1 MTKATP
7 ISGSDLPL
15 LRVRPPGPISAT
27 MGARLHNVESRNVTF
42 VGPEWPV
49 FWREAVGSNV
59 LDVDGNIYI
68 DLTSAFGVAL
78 LGHAHESVLSSMN
91 EAASFI
97 HGMGD
102 IHPPEPKLTLLEK
115 LARFSPWPDA
125 KVILST
131 GGSEAVEAAL
141 KTAALAS
148 GRPGVVAFQG
158 AYHGLTAGSLS
169 ATPRPHFRSFFEE
182 KLYGGVSFAPFPDPL
197 RDSSPHGQA
206 SLEAVG
212 LALLEGAPNG
222 DPIGS
227 IIIEPVQAR
236 GGVRIPPDGFMRKLS
251 EIAAES
257 GVLLIAD
264 EIMTGMGRCGA
275 PFASSLLGLEPDIV
289 VVGKAL
295 GGGLPISACLAPSHI
310 MDAWPPSTGEA
321 IHTSTFLGHPLSCTV
336 AAAVLDAIQLQ
347 EIPNQASRM
356 GKNLLE
362 GLREQLVGVAGIGDI
377 RGLGLLLGIEFVEED
392 GISPARGRGAR
403 IAEEALTEG
412 LILLPGGDNG
422 HVLELT
428 PSASLTETQAEYAV
442 DTIASV
448 IRRTP

>member
-131 GGSEAVEAAL
+131 GGSEGW
-141 KTAALAS
+141 K
-148 GRPGVVAFQG
+148 
-158 AYHGLTAGSLS
+158 
-169 ATPRPHFRSFFEE
+169 
-182 KLYGGVSFAPFPDPL
+182 
-197 RDSSPHGQA
+197 
-206 SLEAVG
+206 
-212 LALLEGAPNG
+212 
-222 DPIGS
+222 
-227 IIIEPVQAR
+227 
-236 GGVRIPPDGFMRKLS
+236 
-251 EIAAES
+251 
-257 GVLLIAD
+257 
-264 EIMTGMGRCGA
+264 
-275 PFASSLLGLEPDIV
+275 
-289 VVGKAL
+289 
-295 GGGLPISACLAPSHI
+295 
-310 MDAWPPSTGEA
+310 
-321 IHTSTFLGHPLSCTV
+321 
-336 AAAVLDAIQLQ
+336 QL
-347 EIPNQASRM
+347 
-356 GKNLLE
+356 
-362 GLREQLVGVAGIGDI
+362 
-377 RGLGLLLGIEFVEED
+377 
-392 GISPARGRGAR
+392 
-403 IAEEALTEG
+403 
-412 LILLPGGDNG
+412 
-422 HVLELT
+422 
-428 PSASLTETQAEYAV
+428 
-442 DTIASV
+442 
-448 IRRTP
+448 